1 VLQDERRIAENEV
14 RFRAVNEDID
24 RGRPATGAQARVP
37 FVCECG
43 HADCHRLV
51 DLTPR
56 EYQAVRADA
65 RHFFVVDGHQ
75 LECAEDV
82 VERHEGWLVVRK
94 TGVGADIADAAE
106 GQR

>member
-1 VLQDERRIAENEV
+1 MLQDERRIAENEV

-24 RGRPATGAQARVP
+24 RGRPGTGAQTRVP

-43 HADCHRLV
+43 DEGCRRLV
-51 DLTPR
+51 DLTAR

-65 RHFFVVDGHQ
+65 KHFFVIDGH
-75 LECAEDV
+75 EIERAEDV

-94 TGVGADIADAAE
+94 TGVGAEVADPPE